1 MHHSL
6 RFYSGHRPWVLRLYI
21 FGGRLTRLPL
31 LGRLVRRV
39 ANRYGRTMHRN
50 YLLTPAE
57 AEELIDVAGGVALGP
72 CDCRKV
78 FRNCDHPVPSE
89 IILGPTRHILME
101 AVSPEAREITAD
113 EAREILRDCHRRG
126 LIHTIARCRGD
137 FYAICNCCNCCCLPL
152 RLSKH
157 YGIGEVLVRHDD
169 IVAEFREYQL
179 AYRDEP

>member
-31 LGRLVRRV
+31 LGRLVRWL

-57 AEELIDVAGGVALGP
+57 AEALLEAADGLAAGP

-78 FRNCDHPVPSE
+78 FRNCDNPLDNE
-89 IILGPTRHILME
+89 IILGPTRHILLE
-101 AVSPEAREITAD
+101 AMSPEAREITRD
-113 EAREILRDCHRRG
+113 EAREILRDSHQRG

-137 FYAICNCCNCCCLPL
+137 FYAICNCCSCCCLPL
-152 RLSKH
+152 RLSKQ
-157 YGIGEVLVRHDD
+157 YGIGEALVRHDD
-169 IVAEFREYQL
+169 IVGEFREYQL